1 MKTKFHRRTFLKR
14 GAMLGGG
21 LLLLGAKAQS
31 SRAAGA
37 ETNPAGGAASPANE
51 TLKTIRNL
59 RTIHGNF
66 LDQPLPEA
74 ALQTILQASVRA
86 ANASNNQSYS
96 IIVVKDRKR
105 MSDVCGYQGG
115 CLLVYCADFNR
126 IQACAEALGHP
137 YDPGTIENF
146 VTATI
151 NTLLAAQTAVIAARS
166 LGIDSLLT
174 NGVHRGDM
182 ERHWTLLDLPRTHCF
197 PVIALVLGYPTREPA
212 FKKGRLTG
220 AGVVHNEKYHRL
232 TRKETDEIIREYDD
246 MPRHLDLNEDWAA
259 AGYKHYLDWFF
270 EEWVGRNKQPPGET
284 QMLRFLK
291 RSGFVEPQKT

>member
-1 MKTKFHRRTFLKR
+1 MNTKSHRRTFLKR
-14 GAMLGGG
+14 GAVLGGG
-21 LLLLGAKAQS
+21 LLLLGPKAQP

-51 TLKTIRNL
+51 TLQTIRSL

-66 LDQPLPEA
+66 LDQPLPES

-115 CLLVYCADFNR
+115 CLLVYCADLNR

-151 NTLLAAQTAVIAARS
+151 NTLLAAQTAVIVARS

-246 MPRHLDLNEDWAA
+246 MPRHLGLNEDWAA

-284 QMLRFLK
+284 QMLRLLK